1 MIGEDECTKLPR
13 WTVASCY
20 GIPTGVLWTVEDPDI
35 QYDPGWEAFED
46 AASILAELE
55 DEGRRPLPMPWS
67 QEVADRVSGGRL
79 SVRAR
84 PRIALCPTSCCA
96 THRCGARLRYR
107 RRATDPARARSPY
120 RTGWYPR
127 HAMSAPTC
135 A

>member
-67 QEVADRVSGGRL
+67 QEVADRVSQLWRALVSSSTAEDRL
-79 SVRAR
+79 V
-84 PRIALCPTSCCA
+84 PDEL
-96 THRCGARLRYR
+96 LR
-107 RRATDPARARSPY
+107 DPSL
-120 RTGWYPR
+120 WC
-127 HAMSAPTC
+127 SAPIPPSC
-135 A
+135 D